1 MIAKCRDNLLLTT
14 LASSPSNTNYESA
27 FESLSSH
34 HNSYSYKLNYRKA
47 QLCLNYYH
55 QLLKEPERVLTYQE
69 IHDFYDTVY
78 YYPNMPYFQQKGKN
92 KNHNYTNGKF
102 VYRRYVIG
110 DHEKDR
116 SGQENRAEREGH
128 VRKNSTHNG
137 KEGS

>member
-1 MIAKCRDNLLLTT
+1 M
-14 LASSPSNTNYESA
+14 
-27 FESLSSH
+27 
-34 HNSYSYKLNYRKA
+34 
-47 QLCLNYYH
+47 
-55 QLLKEPERVLTYQE
+55 LTYQE

-116 SGQENRAEREGH
+116 SGQENRVEREGH

-137 KEGS
+137 KEGN